1 MPYLVFGE
9 IREKFRPRFHRV
21 VDPIMALMVINPVRL
36 VFLNPETEV
45 REKQRFI
52 GSEFDR
58 QG

>member
-1 MPYLVFGE
+1 
-9 IREKFRPRFHRV
+9 
-21 VDPIMALMVINPVRL
+21 MAVMVIDPVRL

-52 GSEFDR
+52 GSEFNR